1 MNDYDLRLKRLQERA
16 QFFIDN
22 SLRAFILDKSTDTY
36 HFCFI
41 KSYDNAII
49 TVKDFKGKSAG
60 HETDILLIDIDEIKL
75 YKEKQNANS

>member
-1 MNDYDLRLKRLQERA
+1 MNDYDPRLKRLQERA

-22 SLRAFILDKSTDTY
+22 SLKAFIIDKSTDAY

-49 TVKDFKGKSAG
+49 SVKDFKGKQEG
-60 HETDILLIDIDEIKL
+60 QVTDILLIDIDEIKL
-75 YKEKQNANS
+75 YKDRQ